1 MTKSEVP
8 SDNRQSREHT
18 PSLVPAACGWG
29 RELASPGLC
38 IHPRLRAQGWLMPTA
53 CDPHRT
59 SGDRSCGGRGRHSP
73 EGAGW
78 AAPRPCPEQ
87 REVQGQHR
95 PGARLPAANPTLPR
109 TSSVTPDTLFCF
121 SGPRFPH
128 QYTREDHSR
137 ALHVTRWKC
146 RLREAML
153 RALWELDVG
162 TRQRLPILRPPP
174 AWHPTVSPSLP
185 ISWFI
190 SSLSSP
196 PPQGVLLTPGSD
208 GFPKATGTKPS
219 GVSIAW
225 RV

>member
-1 MTKSEVP
+1 
-8 SDNRQSREHT
+8 
-18 PSLVPAACGWG
+18 
-29 RELASPGLC
+29 
-38 IHPRLRAQGWLMPTA
+38 MPTA

-153 RALWELDVG
+153 RALWELDMG

-174 AWHPTVSPSLP
+174 AWHPTLSPSLP

-208 GFPKATGTKPS
+208 GFPRPLGPSRQGSASRGGCSTTCSHQSASLPGTSLRWTGPGHVRSRRQGEGRGRRTEKPQ
-219 GVSIAW
+219 VM
-225 RV
+225 